1 MYAVAASGCIH
12 RATDGII
19 YQQVAIGV
27 AESPSRSYR
36 MVNMQVTVSDSA
48 QEHIQNKGGRAA
60 VDLVS
65 ISS

>member
-1 MYAVAASGCIH
+1 
-12 RATDGII
+12 
-19 YQQVAIGV
+19 
-27 AESPSRSYR
+27 
-36 MVNMQVTVSDSA
+36 MQVTVSDSA